1 MAAETK
7 RALRPDPLDTASEHM
22 AELLQR
28 ADELLLEWSKF
39 GAGVRAQVDRE
50 AQQIGGAVCDA
61 VDLAVRRAA
70 TEGTA
75 RAIAEQLGTQLA
87 AVSAEVAKLETRA
100 RAATRAIAEQRR
112 GDRTLIYGLIAA
124 VLVGNVLLVVLLL
137 RGPAAPVIVEPVP
150 VATPV
155 APAAGAAE
163 PVQIEA
169 PAPMHE
175 EPAGSA
181 KPVDEPTPDARSI
194 KPGDVKPEPKP
205 TGKDPK
211 TSAPKAELKAVPPPR
226 PVRQGPPNGARVR
239 PIAAPR
245 A

>member
-7 RALRPDPLDTASEHM
+7 RALRPDPLDTASAHM
-22 AELLQR
+22 AELLHR

-70 TEGTA
+70 ADGTA
-75 RAIAEQLGTQLA
+75 RAISEQLGTQLA

-137 RGPAAPVIVEPVP
+137 RSPAAPVIVEPVP

-155 APAAGAAE
+155 APGSAE
-163 PVQIEA
+163 PVHIEA
-169 PAPMHE
+169 PAPVHE
-175 EPAGSA
+175 DTAGSA
-181 KPVDEPTPDARSI
+181 KPVVDEPAPDAKPV
-194 KPGDVKPEPKP
+194 KPGDAPKP
-205 TGKDPK
+205 DTKPATKNPK
-211 TSAPKAELKAVPPPR
+211 AEPKAELKAVPPPR

-239 PIAAPR
+239 PIAATPR